1 MVDKRCFK
9 LAAYVMVSSYRD
21 RALNVLAKDDLLT
34 PTVIAKK
41 CDVRPNHISKTLSE
55 LKNKGLVVCINEEC
69 KRGRLYQL
77 TDLGKE
83 VVEVL
88 PVLKGR

>member
-41 CDVRPNHISKTLSE
+41 C
-55 LKNKGLVVCINEEC
+55 
-69 KRGRLYQL
+69 RLCSCC
-77 TDLGKE
+77 
-83 VVEVL
+83 V
-88 PVLKGR
+88 